1 MATALP
7 HAHVTR
13 LDDMAWVIESE
24 FREMPGMRL
33 TFPQVRRLWNL
44 SADDCERVL
53 DYLVGA
59 GLLNQDED
67 DRFFRPYEM
76 S

>member
-7 HAHVTR
+7 LTRTTR
-13 LDDMAWVIESE
+13 LDDIAWVIESE
-24 FREMPGMRL
+24 FKEMPGMRL
-33 TFPQVRRLWNL
+33 TSPQVKRLWNL
-44 SADDCERVL
+44 SAYDCERVL

-59 GLLNQDED
+59 GRLTQDED
-67 DRFFRPYEM
+67 DRFCLASET